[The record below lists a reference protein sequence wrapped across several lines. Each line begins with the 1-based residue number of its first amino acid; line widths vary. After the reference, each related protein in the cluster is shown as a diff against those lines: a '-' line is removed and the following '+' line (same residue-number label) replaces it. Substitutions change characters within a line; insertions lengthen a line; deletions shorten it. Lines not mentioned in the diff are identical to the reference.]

1 MKVKETVDA
10 IKSAKHIALICEG
23 GAETAIMDI
32 LLKSNLL
39 VFTREQMI
47 NNHKVIPRTSVA
59 DFQRRHLRVA
69 YDKKLCILRVID
81 SRREGFRLKV
91 PYGCQVE
98 VINIITAP
106 EIEMLVI
113 ISEGKLKEYNK
124 SGKKPSDFC
133 IEELGHKN
141 VKTRAFIEK
150 YFEDPKKLVD
160 SIREYH
166 RVHRQNNGELFLF
179 DLLTPEAQR

>member
-32 LLKSNLL
+32 
-39 VFTREQMI
+39 
-47 NNHKVIPRTSVA
+47 
-59 DFQRRHLRVA
+59 
-69 YDKKLCILRVID
+69 KKLYILRVID

-179 DLLTPEAQR
+179 DLLTHEAQR